1 VRVRRL
7 GLASL
12 VVVVV
17 AFAGASAGPTRPL
30 QSLRLVVSFAQLH
43 TPEEAEQEEAR
54 RSDARVPWRSI
65 STLSPLPRSARFR
78 RLPVER
84 WLFQRPP
91 PALI

>member
-1 VRVRRL
+1 MVRRL

-17 AFAGASAGPTRPL
+17 AFAGASAGPARPL

-43 TPEEAEQEEAR
+43 TPDEVEEKEIR
-54 RSDARVPWRSI
+54 LSDSRAPERFIAPASR
-65 STLSPLPRSARFR
+65 LPRSARFHQ
-78 RLPVER
+78 PSNER

>member
-1 VRVRRL
+1 MVRRF

-17 AFAGASAGPTRPL
+17 AFAGASAGSARPL
-30 QSLRLVVSFAQLH
+30 PSLRLVVSFAQLH
-43 TPEEAEQEEAR
+43 TPEEVEQEETR
-54 RSDARVPWRSI
+54 
-65 STLSPLPRSARFR
+65 LSGTRTPGRFITTASRLPRSARVR